1 MKKKKKYTEMNT
13 AELAEATK
21 QFDEEF
27 VADRARPLT
36 PEERKQWQR
45 IRRKRGRPKLGA
57 GVQVIS
63 VSLEK
68 GLLQRTDRLRKKL
81 GLKRAEFISQ
91 ALQRAIAEHDDKK
104 RKKPVEQ

>member
-1 MKKKKKYTEMNT
+1 MNQKKYWEMNT
-13 AELAEATK
+13 EELAEATK
-21 QFDEEF
+21 QFDEEC

-36 PEERKQWQR
+36 PEEREQWQR
-45 IRRKRGRPKLGA
+45 VKRKRGRPRRGA
-57 GVQVIS
+57 GVQVVS

-91 ALQRAIAEHDDKK
+91 ALQRAIAEHEADG
-104 RKKPVEQ
+104 Q